1 MGLSMS
7 KAQERVATG
16 LSHMGRTASD
26 GQILRDSR
34 KVGKVLARV
43 GDKWSVLIIVLL
55 GGGARRFNE
64 IKRSIDG
71 ISQQMLTRTLRGLER
86 DGIVTRTILPTSP
99 PQVEYNLT
107 ELGHSMSE
115 PVLAFGQWVR
125 GHLAE
130 FEAARVQYD
139 QRNGVL

>member
-1 MGLSMS
+1 
-7 KAQERVATG
+7 
-16 LSHMGRTASD
+16 MGRTASD

-86 DGIVTRTILPTSP
+86 DGVVKRTILASSP
-99 PQVEYNLT
+99 PQVEYALTNLGRS
-107 ELGHSMSE
+107 LSK
-115 PVLAFGQWVR
+115 PVLALGKWACEHIEEVN
-125 GHLAE
+125 
-130 FEAARVQYD
+130 EAQKLFDER
-139 QRNGVL
+139 QRHAD